1 MGDDQL
7 LVGGVVNPFVLWLES
22 GSEGALEGMLCFFW
36 RYPLSDLC
44 FGTFL
49 IRFMDDIA
57 LAVPD
62 ITCVLAVPSFVCSR
76 VGSGGF
82 LGEALLL
89 RGFHGLQGI
98 LSRRGLGSCG
108 LIYVS

>member
-1 MGDDQL
+1 MGTDQL
-7 LVGGVVNPFVLWLES
+7 PVGGVVDPFALWLES

-36 RYPLSDLC
+36 RYPLSALC

-57 LAVPD
+57 LVVLD
-62 ITCVLAVPSFVCSR
+62 ITCVLMVPSFVCSR
-76 VGSGGF
+76 VGCRVF

-89 RGFHGLQGI
+89 RGFHGLRGI
-98 LSRRGLGSCG
+98 LSRRGLGSYG
-108 LIYVS
+108 LICVS